1 MQDGE
6 RAVPGAVNPAVNP
19 DAYLDRRTD
28 VGDFVGLLIQ
38 YGYVAVFAV
47 LLLENLGLPL
57 PGIALLLVAGGL
69 AGAGKLSAGV
79 IVGLA
84 VLGALLG
91 DLVWYLLGRWRGRP
105 VLGFLCRL
113 SLNPD
118 TCVGNTERFFLR
130 YGMPTL
136 LVAKFVPGVNTVAPP
151 LMGTLGARL
160 IPFLA
165 YDTGGALVFALVSV
179 GVGYLLGAQ
188 IVDRAQT
195 AATQMGAW
203 LGWALAG
210 FGLLYLV
217 WRLALRLHVRKALRT
232 VGLTPDEL
240 RARREAD
247 GDVIIVDVRSPL
259 AVKERPLRIPGAL
272 HADAHELAGLSD
284 GWPHDR

>member
-1 MQDGE
+1 
-6 RAVPGAVNPAVNP
+6 
-19 DAYLDRRTD
+19 
-28 VGDFVGLLIQ
+28 VGDLVGLLIQ
-38 YGYVAVFAV
+38 YGYVVVFAV

-151 LMGTLGARL
+151 LMGTLGARFL
-160 IPFLA
+160 PFLA
-165 YDTGGALVFALVSV
+165 YDTGGALVFVVVSV
-179 GVGYLLGAQ
+179 GVGYVLGAQ
-188 IVDRAQT
+188 IVERAQV
-195 AATQMGAW
+195 AAAQMGVW
-203 LGWALAG
+203 LGWALAA
-210 FGLLYLV
+210 FGLLYLA
-217 WRLALRLHVRKALRT
+217 WRLALRLQVRKALRA

-240 RARREAD
+240 KARREGD

-259 AVKERPLRIPGAL
+259 AVKERPQRIPGAL
-272 HADAHELAGLSD
+272 HADADELAALSD
-284 GWPHDR
+284 GWDLTLPAGMP